1 MSSAYCVSKYYTNN
15 WKAIH
20 ILVYIDW
27 SPHFRVW
34 HIHLVHQMTTRE
46 RERERESLLLNCVP
60 VWCVWYL
67 SHTRTGTWL
76 LSLFI
81 FTLHYYD

>member
-46 RERERESLLLNCVP
+46 RERERELTFKLCPRVVCMVFITHTHWHLASFSLYIYITLL
-60 VWCVWYL
+60 
-67 SHTRTGTWL
+67 
-76 LSLFI
+76 
-81 FTLHYYD
+81 